1 MSSGKWSPALAL
13 VLTACG
19 GSDKPD
25 MVGKPP
31 TDDQLVQARPAA
43 DRIQIGPKKKEA
55 RNDFPEPQLL
65 WNGWPYNEEGHD
77 FTVEWS
83 GGAEPIPL
91 HASPSLNAP
100 VETQTTLK
108 RGQKIRWTQTAVA
121 IFYPSTYRVSNQFLM
136 EGFVYGDGYRAGG
149 ETFSQELSPGE
160 VVGMY
165 QYAGEGMC
173 IMGVRQTM
181 VEAVCPTEENFK
193 GNFQGPSTAAQFQ
206 PSERIW
212 WLYVNTDG
220 GSGWMVLDDR
230 AVVDIE

>member
-1 MSSGKWSPALAL
+1 MSSARWFLMGVFALA
-13 VLTACG
+13 ACG

-31 TDDQLVQARPAA
+31 TDDQAVQARPTT
-43 DRIQIGPKKKEA
+43 DRIQIGPKKQEA
-55 RNDFPEPQLL
+55 RNDYPEPQLL
-65 WNGWPYNEEGHD
+65 WNGWPYNEEAHD
-77 FTVEWS
+77 FTVEW
-83 GGAEPIPL
+83 GGGNEQIPL
-91 HASPSLNAP
+91 YASPSLNA
-100 VETQTTLK
+100 EIQKQTTLK
-108 RGQKIRWTQTAVA
+108 RGEQIRWTQTAVA
-121 IFYPSTYRVSNQFLM
+121 VFQPSIYRVKNQFLM

-160 VVGMY
+160 VVGVY
-165 QYAGEGMC
+165 QYASEGMC

-181 VEAVCPTEENFK
+181 VEAICPTEENFK
-193 GNFQGPSTAAQFQ
+193 GNFEGSFTAAQFQ
-206 PSERIW
+206 PAERIW